1 MAIIHELSPHLADL
15 IGHLIYPP
23 ERPFHEEEFLDEV
36 KTLYDRLGGV
46 VVVASEGLHDE
57 AGKPIVPPI
66 FQTGRS
72 TYFGDVSAH
81 LAQMVVRRLGIK
93 ARSEK
98 PGILARASIAWQS
111 PVDAAEAEQAGREAC
126 RAALAGESGK
136 MVGFRRLSSAPYR
149 CETFLIPIEEVML
162 GERTL
167 PAEYMNGSDV
177 TDAFC
182 DWCRPLIGPA
192 LPEMARLV

>member
-1 MAIIHELSPHLADL
+1 
-15 IGHLIYPP
+15 
-23 ERPFHEEEFLDEV
+23 
-36 KTLYDRLGGV
+36 
-46 VVVASEGLHDE
+46 
-57 AGKPIVPPI
+57 
-66 FQTGRS
+66 
-72 TYFGDVSAH
+72 
-81 LAQMVVRRLGIK
+81 MVVRRLGIK

-98 PGILARASIAWQS
+98 PGILARASIALQS